1 MCYNRIAFLEVN
13 SSAQKPTWAA
23 LTEIARCFN
32 APVSQSHT
40 SLASM
45 RSRDSALRS
54 RYSEKKKTVKAVI
67 DTPFVKGL
75 PTLMVVK
82 ESALDVSYRES
93 TTRRTYEDPF
103 TLGLQE
109 VHAWVTEG
117 RTPKTTPSDARHDL
131 EVLDMLMKAGA
142 AQQVRQ

>member
-1 MCYNRIAFLEVN
+1 MPQPDRLFGGEFFSPETHLG
-13 SSAQKPTWAA
+13 SADG
-23 LTEIARCFN
+23 
-32 APVSQSHT
+32 
-40 SLASM
+40 
-45 RSRDSALRS
+45 DSAMFQCPGFTVSYQSGIDEVPRFGAS
-54 RYSEKKKTVKAVI
+54 IEIFGKKKTVKVVI

-82 ESALDVSYRES
+82 ESVLDVSYRES

-131 EVLDMLMKAGA
+131 EVLDMLTKAGA